1 MISAIDPDK
10 MDAMCRRTL
19 KSTIKKGSSLEKKT
33 GRMLTVDKH
42 LIPFT
47 GADRYN
53 YNFIISGKS
62 KDGTSRFETYA
73 TMQTVSG
80 ERLPTVA
87 VVRVR

>member
-1 MISAIDPDK
+1 MAPTAR
-10 MDAMCRRTL
+10 MAL
-19 KSTIKKGSSLEKKT
+19 T

-73 TMQTVSG
+73 AMQAVSE

-87 VVRVR
+87 IVRLTDDTVKSNSCVNCSQNQRR

>member
-1 MISAIDPDK
+1 MAPT
-10 MDAMCRRTL
+10 ARRTL
-19 KSTIKKGSSLEKKT
+19 T

-73 TMQTVSG
+73 AMQAVSE

-87 VVRVR
+87 IVRLTDDTVKSNLCVNCSQNQGRRD